1 LISIDMAPEG
11 SATIEPLR
19 SSHPASP
26 KVPVTT
32 GTAFAAAPVRRKQ
45 QDKAARLYDEEIHP
59 LFGQRFADMLLAA
72 ADIPPKSAILEI
84 GCAAGAITA
93 QIAHRLD
100 AESRIVAVD
109 ASVALL
115 ELARARVR
123 DQEHAGRRVFFRA
136 HPLGTRLPF
145 AEETFETV
153 LANVSDSPLPTQM
166 LADYVRVTKPGGQV
180 VVAAPLRG
188 TWLEFLDIF
197 REVLVQAHRP
207 EAIAS
212 LDAYVSALP
221 EADAVARQLEAL
233 GLRAVDIEI
242 EHWELVFRSARE
254 FFYAPVIEHG
264 PLTQWK
270 EIVGREVLHE
280 TFLAIKDS
288 IDTYFSGRAFAVSVF
303 GGRFSARKP

>member
-1 LISIDMAPEG
+1 MTDLRSGHPV
-11 SATIEPLR
+11 SPKEPL
-19 SSHPASP
+19 
-26 KVPVTT
+26 TT

-45 QDKAARLYDEEIHP
+45 QDRAARLYDEEIHP
-59 LFGQRFADMLLAA
+59 LFGQRFAEMVLAA
-72 ADIPPKSAILEI
+72 AEIKPRSAVLEV

-93 QIAHRLD
+93 QIAHKLD
-100 AESRIVAVD
+100 AESRVVAVD
-109 ASVALL
+109 ASAALL

-123 DQEHAGRRVFFRA
+123 DQEHVGRRVFFRT
-136 HPLGTRLPF
+136 HPLGTKLPF

-153 LANVSDSPLPTQM
+153 LANVSDAPLPTAM
-166 LADYVRVTKPGGQV
+166 LSDYARVTKKGGQL
-180 VVAAPLRG
+180 VVASPLRG

-197 REVLVQAHRP
+197 REVLVQAGRND
-207 EAIAS
+207 ALGA
-212 LDAYVSALP
+212 LDAYVSSLP
-221 EADAVARQLEAL
+221 EADSVAEMLEDL
-233 GLRAVDIEI
+233 GLHAVEIEI

-288 IDTYFSGRAFAVSVF
+288 IDTYFAGRAFAVSVF
-303 GGRFSARKP
+303 GGRFSARKPA

>member
-1 LISIDMAPEG
+1 MLTS
-11 SATIEPLR
+11 LR
-19 SSHPASP
+19 SSHPAAP
-26 KVPVTT
+26 KEPITT
-32 GTAFAAAPVRRKQ
+32 GTAFAAAPVRRKH
-45 QDKAARLYDEEIHP
+45 QDRAARLYDEEIHP
-59 LFGQRFADMLLAA
+59 LFGQRFAEMLLAA
-72 ADIPPKSAILEI
+72 ADIQPKSAVLEV
-84 GCAAGAITA
+84 GCAAGAVTA

-100 AESRIVAVD
+100 AESRVVAVD
-109 ASVALL
+109 ASPALL

-123 DQEHAGRRVFFRA
+123 DQEHVGRRIFFRT

-153 LANVSDSPLPTQM
+153 LANVSDTPLPTQM
-166 LADYVRVTKPGGQV
+166 LADYARVTKKGGQL
-180 VVAAPLRG
+180 VVASPLRG

-197 REVLVQAHRP
+197 REVLVQGRRN
-207 EAIAS
+207 EALGA

-221 EADAVARQLEAL
+221 EADTVAEHLERAGL
-233 GLRAVDIEI
+233 GPVDIEV

-270 EIVGREVLHE
+270 EVVGREFLHE

-288 IDTYFSGRAFAVSVF
+288 IDTYFTGRAFSVSVF
-303 GGRFSARKP
+303 GGRFSARRPL